1 MSQENGQLSR
11 RALTIGGISA
21 VAHVKHPHVL
31 GIKIRAAPEAKLDW
45 GYDVACSRRRHGA
58 ISGQVAESSE
68 HHPPVVV
75 KVQPTFRHPYAC
87 RLKAHASYDTRKR
100 GRLLLSLYAKK

>member
-31 GIKIRAAPEAKLDW
+31 RIKIRAAPEAKLDW

-68 HHPPVVV
+68 HHPPVVARCSR
-75 KVQPTFRHPYAC
+75 PSGIRTPA
-87 RLKAHASYDTRKR
+87 
-100 GRLLLSLYAKK
+100 G